1 MVFFT
6 SLTRAE
12 NAPRPWPSI
21 FKASGK
27 TTIKLIK
34 KGNGTQ
40 PYIYRTK
47 HFELRSPTPLNEF
60 NTRLFASAAESVP
73 AVLTALPLPLL
84 GMPKKGTAKILIYP
98 DEESYIKEGGS
109 LHSAGVYLGKKSSI
123 LLRADTFLRPKQPS
137 ESKLPPK
144 ADYSLLVHEF
154 THLCMHRD
162 LASLPPW
169 FSEGTA
175 DYLAAAY
182 VNHGVYDFSY
192 ITSAIRKRIRHQLPN
207 DKDTITLP
215 SIIDT
220 MALNS
225 TTWKKR
231 LTDSDAH
238 DGYRAYATSLL
249 IVHSLF
255 HGGKKRRDATRN
267 YLEKV
272 QKQPRVRVKDQSLI
286 PVKECQIL
294 QQRII
299 DFWRPRG
306 LRIKFEKSKN

>member
-1 MVFFT
+1 M
-6 SLTRAE
+6 AE
-12 NAPRPWPSI
+12 NTPQPWPFT
-21 FKASGK
+21 FKAKGK
-27 TTIKLIK
+27 PTIKLIK
-34 KGNGTQ
+34 KGDGTQ
-40 PYIYRTK
+40 PYIYRTQ
-47 HFELRSPTPLNEF
+47 HFKLLSPTPLNEF
-60 NTRLFASAAESVP
+60 NTRLFASTAESVP
-73 AVLTALPLPLL
+73 AVLAALPLPLL
-84 GMPKKGTAKILIYP
+84 GMPEKGSATILIYP
-98 DEESYIKEGGS
+98 DEESYIKEGGM

-123 LLRADTFLRPKQPS
+123 LLRANTFLHPKLSPG
-137 ESKLPPK
+137 SKLPPK

-162 LASLPPW
+162 LAYLPPW

-175 DYLAAAY
+175 DYLAAAHI
-182 VNHGVYDFSY
+182 NHGVYDFSH
-192 ITSAIRKRIRHQLPN
+192 ITSAIRKRIRRQLPN
-207 DKDTITLP
+207 DKDTIILP

-231 LTDSDAH
+231 LKDSDVH

-255 HGGKKRRDATRN
+255 HGGKKRRDATRS

-272 QKQPRVRVKDQSLI
+272 QKQPRVRVKNQSLI
-286 PVKECQIL
+286 PVKECQRL

-299 DFWRPRG
+299 DYWKPRG
-306 LRIKFEKSKN
+306 LRIKFEKS